1 MLHAISWKEYFTLMG
16 LGLLVYYG
24 WWLVRFYPSMKIGG
38 AGKAG
43 QGRPVLSEAVKL
55 GKAGEAGKAVPAVVA
70 ADVIGKPGQ
79 AGAAESS
86 PSNELPV
93 VESTGAAKQEE
104 LPFPADVPKPVFLP
118 QLAGD
123 LRNEIQALVLKVSE
137 TGMVEGELVFAFH
150 QLLTGERYNR
160 LKGTAFEK
168 KISEQIVSDL
178 EKHGPVRVD
187 VEVVT
192 GWWK

>member
-1 MLHAISWKEYFTLMG
+1 MG

-24 WWLVRFYPSMKIGG
+24 WWLVRFYPSIKIGG

-43 QGRPVLSEAVKL
+43 QGRQVLPEAAKV

-70 ADVIGKPGQ
+70 AEVIGKPGQ

-86 PSNELPV
+86 PSIELPV
-93 VESTGAAKQEE
+93 VEPTGAATQEE
-104 LPFPADVPKPVFLP
+104 LPFPAVVPKPVFLP
-118 QLAGD
+118 ELAGN
-123 LRNEIQALVLKVSE
+123 LRNEIQALVLKASE
-137 TGMVEGELVFAFH
+137 TGMVEGELLFAFH
-150 QLLTGERYNR
+150 QLLTREPFNR

-187 VEVVT
+187 VAVVS
-192 GWWK
+192 GWWI